1 MNTKDYSHLDD
12 ELDEDEYVV
21 RRRVDT
27 RRPHARMAGKMV
39 EEAKRF
45 KRAQED
51 SRDDFEFTYKP
62 ARFEEWW
69 LLASLADFYEH
80 QWIRDVLRR
89 VKSGKEACV
98 YQCRAGAGIAAE
110 LVAAKVYRPWSLRT
124 LRNDAAYRQ
133 GRADLD
139 DEGRLVLDDG
149 MLHAIEK
156 KTEYGRQL
164 LHQSWIAYEF
174 RTLQMLRG
182 AGADVPEPYVMAHN
196 AILMGFVG
204 DRQTCAPTL
213 NEVSLDPSEANAL
226 LERILNNID
235 ILLSHERI
243 HGDLSAYNIL
253 YWKGQISLIDFPQ
266 VVSPRENPN
275 AFAIFGRD
283 VRRICEYFSRQGITA
298 DAARITQ
305 AMWEAHGYRIR
316 EARSDI

>member
-1 MNTKDYSHLDD
+1 MAVISGYHVDDYCVGAFRSA
-12 ELDEDEYVV
+12 V
-21 RRRVDT
+21 RALNEHFSAEKVITFADISPGDLVARV
-27 RRPHARMAGKMV
+27 PPKI
-39 EEAKRF
+39 
-45 KRAQED
+45 
-51 SRDDFEFTYKP
+51 
-62 ARFEEWW
+62 
-69 LLASLADFYEH
+69 LAE
-80 QWIRDVLRR
+80 
-89 VKSGKEACV
+89 G
-98 YQCRAGAGIAAE
+98 
-110 LVAAKVYRPWSLRT
+110 AAKVLKPVPVYLIKQVGT
-124 LRNDAAYRQ
+124 DF
-133 GRADLD
+133 D